1 MALHLE
7 VHCGFVAGWGPI
19 FIFEIPRRIP
29 SGFCRVRV
37 LDNWIDYSRFEI
49 GLSEKRA
56 NWLIKFV
63 ENLQGD
69 GWLTGVR
76 QFQEF
81 HGRLGFA
88 SQMLRW
94 LKPLLGP
101 GYAWLSAVAK
111 ATTLKVPELLAIT
124 CIFIKEKFSSG
135 LRKLPCGCREE
146 HIGEIFRTDTKCA
159 DGRVILGGWRT
170 DFTPTSKSA
179 PWFSLEIGVYE
190 APWLF
195 RGPERSSS
203 WASTSVE
210 MLASVVALQVFGI
223 GVDPARRTSHI
234 LHCRGGQITKL
245 RNL

>member
-1 MALHLE
+1 MDS
-7 VHCGFVAGWGPI
+7 VGYGY
-19 FIFEIPRRIP
+19 
-29 SGFCRVRV
+29 
-37 LDNWIDYSRFEI
+37 WIDYSRFEI

-88 SQMLRW
+88 SQVLLW

-159 DGRVILGGWRT
+159 DGRVILGV
-170 DFTPTSKSA
+170 
-179 PWFSLEIGVYE
+179 GV
-190 APWLF
+190 
-195 RGPERSSS
+195 
-203 WASTSVE
+203 
-210 MLASVVALQVFGI
+210 
-223 GVDPARRTSHI
+223 RTS
-234 LHCRGGQITKL
+234 RRL
-245 RNL
+245 RKVHLGFLWRLVWMRPLGYSGARKEAHLGRVHQ

>member
-7 VHCGFVAGWGPI
+7 VHCGFGAGWGPI

-29 SGFCRVRV
+29 IGFCRVRV

-88 SQMLRW
+88 SQMLPW

-111 ATTLKVPELLAIT
+111 ATTLKVLELLAIT

-170 DFTPTSKSA
+170 DFTPTSKGA
-179 PWFSLEIGVYE
+179 PWFSLEIGVDE

-210 MLASVVALQVFGI
+210 MLASVVALQVFDI

-234 LHCRGGQITKL
+234 LHCGGGQITKL